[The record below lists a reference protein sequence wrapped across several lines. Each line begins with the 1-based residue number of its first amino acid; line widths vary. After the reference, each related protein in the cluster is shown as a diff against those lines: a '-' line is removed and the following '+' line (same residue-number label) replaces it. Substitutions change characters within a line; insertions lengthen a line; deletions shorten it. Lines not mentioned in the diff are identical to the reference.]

1 MKFESDHYVHLK
13 YINNFKHGNK
23 RFGAIIMAHYNQLY
37 AVYPLLYHYLI
48 SVFFYDTA
56 INKPHRI
63 NNLIQ
68 VISYLSFNA
77 FVYWFTGTTNLLDY
91 LTYNLVF
98 SLFPFSYAFWNAKNT
113 GLSARGFGLL
123 TGQLFTYG
131 LLVYMNSGSVFAYVC
146 LIIFAL
152 ISLLGSQFSFQ
163 YVVFV
168 SITTAL
174 ITTKVE
180 LIIPLF
186 VSLVLFRVAFPELFK
201 HYIRGQ
207 FNHKKNYALYLASIF
222 IIKYRPNI
230 YRDFVYD
237 FWVRLAKIKTE
248 RTQALNYIYTNPIVE
263 LIYGFPFLWVTF
275 FFVYRENQLLFS
287 NELFIIIGATLL
299 IFFVISLNPFRFL
312 GEPQRYLEFTLP
324 LITVAFL
331 RYSPS
336 HSQWILIFAS
346 AFFIGVTNFIFKQFR
361 KAKANH
367 QELIQFLQNDYNEKT
382 VIASNDTNFIKF
394 LSPYFNIITTDLTA
408 PYANKSEFNFYHK
421 NDYNIQSVSGLIKYH
436 TTHKINLIAIN
447 NNFYT
452 EEEKRELNKAIDLSK
467 VKSVANYTI
476 YEIKHV

>member
-23 RFGAIIMAHYNQLY
+23 RFGDIIVAHYNQLY

-48 SVFFYDTA
+48 SVFSYDTA

-68 VISYLSFNA
+68 VFSYLSFNA

-186 VSLVLFRVAFPELFK
+186 VSLVLLWLLSLN
-201 HYIRGQ
+201 YLNTTSGDNSTQ
-207 FNHKKNYALYLASIF
+207 KNYALYLASIF
-222 IIKYRPNI
+222 IMKYRPNI

-263 LIYGFPFLWVTF
+263 LIYGFPFLWATF
-275 FFVYRENQLLFS
+275 FFAYRENQLLFS
-287 NELFIIIGATLL
+287 NELFIIIDATLL
-299 IFFVISLNPFRFL
+299 IFFVIKLKPISFFWGN
-312 GEPQRYLEFTLP
+312 
-324 LITVAFL
+324 
-331 RYSPS
+331 
-336 HSQWILIFAS
+336 HS
-346 AFFIGVTNFIFKQFR
+346 GT
-361 KAKANH
+361 
-367 QELIQFLQNDYNEKT
+367 
-382 VIASNDTNFIKF
+382 
-394 LSPYFNIITTDLTA
+394 
-408 PYANKSEFNFYHK
+408 
-421 NDYNIQSVSGLIKYH
+421 
-436 TTHKINLIAIN
+436 
-447 NNFYT
+447 
-452 EEEKRELNKAIDLSK
+452 
-467 VKSVANYTI
+467 
-476 YEIKHV
+476 